1 MFPLDESSS
10 SMAGAPILTQD
21 EILRLPTDS
30 LLRCLDTMKSFFEYK
45 HHSRTWTQHNDLRVS
60 RILKCLILKGLH
72 AEARDFY
79 GFVSTLRG
87 DHSSSIEHWQLA
99 MRDALPRASQ
109 AVASAQK
116 EGEGSGTCLGQCLL

>member
-1 MFPLDESSS
+1 
-10 SMAGAPILTQD
+10 
-21 EILRLPTDS
+21 
-30 LLRCLDTMKSFFEYK
+30 MKSFFEYK
-45 HHSRTWTQHNDLRVS
+45 HHSRTWTQHNDPRVS

-72 AEARDFY
+72 AEAGDFY

-116 EGEGSGTCLGQCLL
+116 EGEGSGHVAGLAADNNYVHHMKSMKDLEHQLKRNLM